1 MASETAKRYYYVFT
15 AKGLQGY
22 IFGSDKLR
30 LMVGASELIESIP
43 SLLQGLLEKLCGVER
58 SAEKG
63 SPGNVASLF
72 QGLFG
77 KSGGVER
84 SDGKDSAEEFR
95 VLSSAAGGFRVL
107 LSSEELGRKLVRL
120 VPPTLA
126 VYAPGLPFVQT
137 LLEVKDGLA
146 TTMERAE
153 ALLQVRRNVL
163 FPDLPVPGP
172 LVKRAPRS
180 GLAVVGR
187 FKGEEADAAMVAKN
201 ATVSRAKEGLALRVL
216 PPEGLREET
225 GVRSP
230 RYALPDDFSHLTRGE
245 RSTIG
250 IVHIDGNGL
259 GGTVLRVFQE
269 LKRLQETEGDEKVAE
284 KYRNFSAAVAEAGRK
299 AVQKALTFLVEKVN
313 KEETEGRDV
322 RYPFRPL
329 VCAGD
334 DVTVVLPAEHAF
346 RFAKEFLEAFERTSG
361 EALQSDKVG
370 LSVLKGASLTACA
383 GIAYVKKS
391 FPFAQG
397 YDLAESLCAFAK
409 KRTERKCSAIAFW
422 RVTTTVANEFEE
434 ILERELTVSGRGDG
448 ERALRLTMM
457 PYAVGGKVA
466 APGLSA
472 PKAEALLD
480 LAEAVKAM
488 PRGGLR
494 GVLTELYR
502 SRSRAERMFE
512 RLCDVAKDRAGGGR
526 SRTGALEAALRAV
539 GESVPSAPSGSRE
552 KEKKNETEKLFF
564 SRGDLFVTPLH
575 DAVELLSAER

>member
-1 MASETAKRYYYVFT
+1 MASEAAKRYYYVFT

-43 SLLQGLLEKLCGVER
+43 SLLQGLLEKLCGVEC

-63 SPGNVASLF
+63 SLGSVTSLF

-84 SDGKDSAEEFR
+84 PGGKDSAEEFR

-107 LSSEELGRKLVRL
+107 LFSEELGRKLVRL

-153 ALLQVRRNVL
+153 AILQVRRNVL

-201 ATVSRAKEGLALRVL
+201 AAVSRAKEGLALRVL
-216 PPEGLREET
+216 PPEGLVESG

-259 GGTVLRVFQE
+259 GGTVLQVFQE
-269 LKRLQETEGDEKVAE
+269 LKRLQATEGDEKIAE
-284 KYRNFSAAVAEAGRK
+284 KYRNFSAAVAEAGRT
-299 AVQKALTFLVEKVN
+299 AVQKALTSLVEKTN
-313 KEETEGRDV
+313 EETSGRNV

-334 DVTVVLPAEHAF
+334 DVTVVLPAAHAF
-346 RFAKEFLEAFERTSG
+346 DFAKEFLEAFEYTSG
-361 EALQSDKVG
+361 EALQSEAVG
-370 LSVLKGASLTACA
+370 ISVLKGASLTACA

-422 RVTTTVANEFEE
+422 RVTTTVADEFEE
-434 ILERELTVSGRGDG
+434 ILERELTVTRREKG
-448 ERALRLTMM
+448 ERTLCLTMM

-472 PKAEALLD
+472 PKAEALLA

-502 SRSRAERMFE
+502 SPSRAERMFE
-512 RLCDVAKDRAGGGR
+512 RLCDVAKDRAGGRR
-526 SRTGALEAALRAV
+526 SCTGALEAALRAV
-539 GESVPSAPSGSRE
+539 EESVPSAPSGSSE
-552 KEKKNETEKLFF
+552 KEKKNEKDKLFF